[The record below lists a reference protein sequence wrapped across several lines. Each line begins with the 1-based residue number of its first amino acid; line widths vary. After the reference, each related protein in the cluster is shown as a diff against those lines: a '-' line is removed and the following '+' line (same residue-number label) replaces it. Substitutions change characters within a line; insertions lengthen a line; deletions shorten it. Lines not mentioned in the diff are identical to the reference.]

1 MALSARRI
9 PEMRC
14 GLVAVLL
21 LVAGLVCISTSQMP
35 EAISSYALMSWQN
48 RPNQADQTDH
58 KLVHQGSLM
67 ACTNVE
73 PKKAGNECLLKYQ
86 NDGEMYIQFH
96 QTITA
101 TSSDEVSLTCVS
113 KEPTEP
119 ISCEVTITELKYQN
133 PP

>member
-1 MALSARRI
+1 MAALARRI

-14 GLVAVLL
+14 ALVTVL
-21 LVAGLVCISTSQMP
+21 LVAGVVCISTSQMP
-35 EAISSYALMSWQN
+35 EVVSSYALKSWQN

-58 KLVHQGSLM
+58 RLVHQGSLM

-73 PKKAGNECLLKYQ
+73 PNKGGNECLLKYE
-86 NDGEMYIQFH
+86 NDGTMYIQFH

-113 KEPTEP
+113 KAPSEP
-119 ISCEVTITELKYQN
+119 ISCELTITELKYNN
-133 PP
+133 PA

>member
-14 GLVAVLL
+14 GLVTLL
-21 LVAGLVCISTSQMP
+21 LVAGVVCISMSQMP
-35 EAISSYALMSWQN
+35 EVVSSYALKSWRN

-58 KLVHQGSLM
+58 QPVQQGSLM

-73 PKKAGNECLLKYQ
+73 PNKAGNECLLKYE
-86 NDGEMYIQFH
+86 NDGKMYILFH

-101 TSSDEVSLTCVS
+101 TSSDEVSLICVS